1 MEEIAARRPRTD
13 PERADRAIPPI
24 VKALGAVSFFNDIAS
39 EMVYPLLP
47 AFFTQTMGVG
57 AVALG
62 ALDGISDA
70 VSAGVKLLAGRLG
83 DRRRWRRPLVV
94 GGYALA
100 SVARPMMALSGA
112 AWHVIALRAVDRVG
126 KGVRSPAR
134 DAVIADATHPSIRGK
149 AFGFHRAMDHAGAM
163 IGPLIAAGLIW
174 LAAASPRDVIL
185 WSAVP
190 GAIAIPSVWFA
201 LRREA
206 AVRTS
211 PGTGVQPDTEPRSAV
226 RGGLVGLVVLFA
238 FARFP
243 EALFLLRLQDVGVP
257 LAAVPLLWAALH
269 LVRAAATYPGGVL
282 SDRIGPMRAMAAGW
296 MVYAVVCAGL
306 AFAGSALSAAVWF
319 LAFGLVAAAT
329 EAPERALVAAWGGTL
344 LRSRRYGIY
353 HAGTGAA
360 ALPGALVFGAVY
372 ATAGGTT
379 ALFVPRTSGT
389 EPPRAHCGSHPDPS
403 EYSALRVRHL
413 DSRYRHRHLGCRNCP
428 LSGRR
433 GGPRARARSVRQ
445 PSRVPRLGRTH
456 RADVPP

>member
-1 MEEIAARRPRTD
+1 MPAAHNRST
-13 PERADRAIPPI
+13 PPV

-47 AFFTQTMGVG
+47 AFFTQTLGVS
-57 AVALG
+57 AIALG

-100 SVARPMMALSGA
+100 AVVRPVMALSGA

-134 DAVIADATHPSIRGK
+134 DAMIADATHPTIRGK
-149 AFGFHRAMDHAGAM
+149 AFGLQRAMDHAGAT
-163 IGPLIAAGLIW
+163 IGPLFAALLIW
-174 LAAASPRDVIL
+174 LAAAGPRDVIL

-190 GAIAIPSVWFA
+190 GAVAVLAAWFA
-201 LRREA
+201 LRHV
-206 AVRTS
+206 AVAKTS
-211 PGTGVQPDTEPRSAV
+211 SATGGEQSAEPRPAAG
-226 RGGLVGLVVLFA
+226 GGLVGLVVLFA
-238 FARFP
+238 FVRFP

-257 LAAVPLLWAALH
+257 LAAVPLLWAVLH
-269 LVRAAATYPGGVL
+269 LIRAAASYPGGIL

-296 MVYAVVCAGL
+296 VVYGVVCAGL
-306 AFAGSALSAAVWF
+306 AFAGSGLSAALWF

-329 EAPERALVAAWGGTL
+329 EAPERALVAAWGGNL

-372 ATAGGTT
+372 ATAGGAT
-379 ALFVPRTSGT
+379 ALFV
-389 EPPRAHCGSHPDPS
+389 
-403 EYSALRVRHL
+403 SAGLA
-413 DSRYRHRHLGCRNCP
+413 LG
-428 LSGRR
+428 LAAVASVARR
-433 GGPRARARSVRQ
+433 
-445 PSRVPRLGRTH
+445 
-456 RADVPP
+456 D